1 MAPGFQGFIGR
12 SAAMAEIYRMVRAIG
27 RSTAT
32 VFITGESG
40 TGKEVCAR
48 AIHAVSTRAAKP
60 FVPLNCAAIPRDLL
74 ESEVFGHLKGAF
86 TGALSDKP
94 GAAAAADGGTLF
106 LDEICEM
113 DLSLQTKLLRFL
125 QTSTIQPVGAARPI
139 PVDVRIV
146 CATNRDP
153 AEEVRRGRFR
163 EDLYYRLH
171 VVPIHMP
178 PLRARP
184 EDIMDIAQASLIDF
198 AAEEGKSF
206 TGFDPE
212 AAAVLIS
219 RPWPGNVR
227 QLLNVI
233 RNTVVLH
240 DGPLVS
246 AAMLPSEI
254 ALDGGPARRTPRSP
268 PLPVAAQRPRPLHP
282 RPGGAA
288 RRHPHGR
295 GRARADRGDD
305 RALRRLD
312 PARRQDPRPLALD
325 DLPQARGL
333 VRQPAALRHLSR
345 EPEARKQPC
354 TAPAGCAMV
363 RPPGRGWAEDR
374 DARKDTRVTEAS
386 LDERPAE
393 ADYRHIVRLE
403 GVQKYFGAIQALR
416 DIDLAIGRNEIVGLI
431 GDNGAGKSTLIK
443 VMTGVLAADLRPHLH
458 PRPASST
465 SPTIRCAWRTSSRSR
480 PSTRTSRSPRSSRSG
495 ATSSSAGRSPT
506 ASASSTSSSR
516 RRSPT
521 RS

>member
-1 MAPGFQGFIGR
+1 MPDRVLLVEDTASLSMVYQSVLARAGHKVVCAFSLAEARAHFEAVRPHVVLLDLQLPDGDGLELLEDLRRGAPGSRVIVITANGSINRAVQAMRAGAFDFLVKPFDEARLLSAVRNAIASAPHSPDEEETAVPEAAPGFQGFIGR
-12 SAAMAEIYRMVRAIG
+12 SDTMAEIYRMVRAIG

-48 AIHAVSTRAAKP
+48 AIHTVSTRAAKP

-94 GAAAAADGGTLF
+94 GAAATADGGTLF

-125 QTSTIQPVGAARPI
+125 QTSTIQPVGAARPV

-178 PLRARP
+178 PLRSRP
-184 EDIMDIAQASLIDF
+184 EDIMDIAQASLVEF

-206 TGFDPE
+206 TGFDAE
-212 AAAVLIS
+212 AAAVLVG

-240 DGPLVS
+240 EGPLVT
-246 AAMLPSEI
+246 AAMFPGDVAIDAGPSRGQVAALPV
-254 ALDGGPARRTPRSP
+254 PRSVP
-268 PLPVAAQRPRPLHP
+268 GQSTRDRVALLV
-282 RPGGAA
+282 GT
-288 RRHPHGR
+288 
-295 GRARADRGDD
+295 
-305 RALRRLD
+305 
-312 PARRQDPRPLALD
+312 PLADVERELIEATIEHCD
-325 DLPQARGL
+325 GSIPR
-333 VRQPAALRHLSR
+333 AA
-345 EPEARKQPC
+345 K
-354 TAPAGCAMV
+354 
-363 RPPGRGWAEDR
+363 
-374 DARKDTRVTEAS
+374 
-386 LDERPAE
+386 
-393 ADYRHIVRLE
+393 
-403 GVQKYFGAIQALR
+403 
-416 DIDLAIGRNEIVGLI
+416 
-431 GDNGAGKSTLIK
+431 
-443 VMTGVLAADLRPHLH
+443 VLAL
-458 PRPASST
+458 S
-465 SPTIRCAWRTSSRSR
+465 
-480 PSTRTSRSPRSSRSG
+480 PSTIYRKLEAWSGSQRRSG
-495 ATSSSAGRSPT
+495 T
-506 ASASSTSSSR
+506 
-516 RRSPT
+516 
-521 RS
+521 